1 MSPPQEPQEKIELVE
16 CPVCHRISMPQ
27 GNYVCSTA
35 CYKADR
41 SVVRKARE
49 EEVVAITKAE
59 PVEGQM
65 TINLAVKILQAV
77 IIGVVMCVLIYK
89 LWDVV
94 PFHLR
99 KVIMKWYQRGTADG
113 KVTMI
118 KEGEP
123 LFFSKKEEQKKEG

>member
-1 MSPPQEPQEKIELVE
+1 
-16 CPVCHRISMPQ
+16 
-27 GNYVCSTA
+27 
-35 CYKADR
+35 
-41 SVVRKARE
+41 
-49 EEVVAITKAE
+49 
-59 PVEGQM
+59 M